1 MDVKSA
7 DGTTI
12 AYDRSGSGPA
22 VVLVQGGFSDRT
34 HPIWAGLAAAL
45 SDEFTVYN
53 YDRRGRGGSSD
64 NESYEVERE
73 IEDLAAVIEAAG
85 GSAAVFGGSS
95 GGALA
100 LRAAAAGLPITKLA
114 VYEPPFI
121 VDESRAPIPED
132 FREQLATL
140 VAEGKRGEVVERFM
154 VEAAEVPAEMVGPMK
169 ESPYWEGMTAVAH
182 TLVYEAAV
190 CGPGNKL
197 PAGELGKITAPTLAL
212 SGGNSGAWMQ
222 SAGKAVAET
231 VPNGEFKVLEG
242 HGHDIAPEALAP
254 PLAEYF
260 RG

>member
-34 HPIWAGLAAAL
+34 HPIWAGLAAEL
-45 SDEFTVYN
+45 SGEFTVYN

-64 NESYEVERE
+64 NDSYEVERE

-121 VDESRAPIPED
+121 VDGARPPIAED

-154 VEAAEVPAEMVGPMK
+154 VEAAEVPAELVGQMK
-169 ESPYWEGMTAVAH
+169 ESPYWEGMTSVAH

-190 CGPGNKL
+190 CGPGNRL
-197 PAGELGKITAPTLAL
+197 PVEDLEKIETPTLAL
-212 SGGNSGAWMQ
+212 AGGESGPWMQ
-222 SAGKAVAET
+222 SAGKAVAQSVT
-231 VPNGEFKVLEG
+231 GAEFNVLEG

-254 PLAEYF
+254 PLAAYF

>member
-1 MDVKSA
+1 MHVTSA
-7 DGTTI
+7 DGTTV
-12 AYDRSGSGPA
+12 AYDKSGSGPA

-53 YDRRGRGGSSD
+53 YDRRGRGDSGDS
-64 NESYEVERE
+64 ESYEVERE

-121 VDESRAPIPED
+121 IDDSRAPIAED

-154 VEAAEVPAEMVGPMK
+154 VEAAEVPAEMVGPMR
-169 ESPYWEGMTAVAH
+169 ESPFWEGMKAVAH

-190 CGPGNKL
+190 CGPGNRL
-197 PAGELGKITAPTLAL
+197 PVEDLEKVEAPTLAL
-212 SGGNSGAWMQ
+212 AGGNSGAWMQ
-222 SAGKAVAET
+222 SAGKAVAQT
-231 VPNGEFKVLEG
+231 VPNAEFTVLDG

-254 PLAEYF
+254 PLAAYF
-260 RG
+260 RD

>member
-12 AYDRSGSGPA
+12 AYDQTGSGPA

-45 SDEFTVYN
+45 SGEFTVFN

-73 IEDLAAVIEAAG
+73 IEDLAAIITAAG

-121 VDESRAPIPED
+121 VDDSRPPIVED
-132 FREQLATL
+132 FREQLAAL

-154 VEAAEVPAEMVGPMK
+154 VEAAEMPAEMVGQMK

-190 CGPGNKL
+190 CGPGNQL
-197 PAGELGKITAPTLAL
+197 PVEELKKITVPTLAL
-212 SGGNSGAWMQ
+212 AGGASGPWMQ
-222 SAGKAVAET
+222 GAAKAVAET
-231 VPNGEFKVLEG
+231 VPGGEYKVLEG

-254 PLAEYF
+254 PVAEYF
-260 RG
+260 RA